1 MYVTIRTPYVIA
13 ACLGFLGGVAIASF
27 AYTANRLSS
36 LSVVVILGVMGAIIA
51 WEFGGR
57 YRLIALIA
65 IIACALGDVRFSAV
79 ASKGAVSVDALVQ
92 KRAVTLEGR
101 VVEAVPLAHR
111 RSLLRVVDARIAAS
125 RANAERD
132 GGEHLHQPVAVLSD
146 VESSSFRYGD
156 IIRAR
161 CTLAPPEHAR
171 DRLTTMGTC
180 FVPRSGT
187 VEIIGTGHGSPT
199 LRWLAAF
206 HTNLVTRM
214 RQYLPEP
221 AAGIAAGMVLGVR
234 RAVTDDLEEAFRK
247 SGTIHIL
254 VVSGWHMTY
263 IADLIRRLLRAI
275 GIPRRTAA
283 RICILAI
290 IAFTCMVGLAASA
303 VRGALMAIA
312 LIGVNLF
319 GRVGNP
325 IRILLIVA
333 TAMIAVHPHI
343 LGFDLGFQL
352 TVAATAAILLIPPIV
367 DAWIPCRRPL
377 LQEFRD
383 LIATSV
389 GASCATAPL
398 IASAFGTVAILG
410 PVVGIPILPTVV
422 AVMVLGIALLVTS
435 AIIPA
440 FIPPIAWALASLTTA
455 IAWVVERAA
464 ALPWTQ
470 IAIARFDGWFI
481 AGVYVIGFL
490 AVLRWYHR
498 HDIPMLSPFAFTKA
512 KSPRVRNRN
521 LSTAQE
527 E

>member
-1 MYVTIRTPYVIA
+1 MTIRTPHVIT

-27 AYTANRLSS
+27 GYAANWLPSFA
-36 LSVVVILGVMGAIIA
+36 LVAILGAMGAVIA

-57 YRLIALIA
+57 HRTIALIA
-65 IIACALGDVRFSAV
+65 ITACALGGLRFVAV
-79 ASKGAVSVDALVQ
+79 AGGSAKSADALVE
-92 KRAVTLEGR
+92 RRTVTLEGR
-101 VVEAVPLAHR
+101 VIEVVPLAHR
-111 RSLLRVVDARIAAS
+111 RSLLRVVDTRISTARV
-125 RANAERD
+125 RD
-132 GGEHLHQPVAVLSD
+132 EGSNKNEVLHRPVAVLLD
-146 VESSSFRYGD
+146 ADGASFRYGD
-156 IIRAR
+156 IIRVR
-161 CTLAPPEHAR
+161 CTLSSPEHAR

-187 VEIIGTGHGSPT
+187 VDVIATGHGSPT

-206 HTNLVTRM
+206 HANLVTRM
-214 RQYLPEP
+214 RQHLPEP

-234 RAVTDDLEEAFRK
+234 RAVSDDLEEAFRK

-325 IRILLIVA
+325 VRILLIVA
-333 TAMIAVHPHI
+333 TAMVAAHPHI

-352 TVAATAAILLIPPIV
+352 TVAATASILLIPPIV
-367 DAWIPCRRPL
+367 DVWIPCRRPL

-422 AVMVLGIALLVTS
+422 AIMVLGIALLVTS
-435 AIIPA
+435 ALLPA
-440 FIPPIAWALASLTTA
+440 LIPPIAWALASLTTA

-464 ALPWTQ
+464 ALPWAQ
-470 IAIARFDGWFI
+470 VAITRFDGWFI
-481 AGVYVIGFL
+481 AGIYVIGFL

-498 HDIPMLSPFAFTKA
+498 HGIPMLSPFAFTKA
-512 KSPRVRNRN
+512 KSPRVRNRS